1 MLTIII
7 GLDGDVTVFGLS
19 WMRRSFLRAL
29 MWIEGSGGAE
39 SRSNK
44 PKDSE
49 SNSHLLPKCIAR
61 YCVKCLY
68 LKEESNMLHRFSF
81 DWSIFPLIF
90 LVKDIERRKET
101 SKSKVKDP
109 EKTNASKPTPE
120 GQMWLGWY
128 SDNNQLLCLTWP
140 LHRFSLNHYF
150 KSCFQGGWVE
160 QKGKVSISMNIGE
173 FLQQKDHF

>member
-1 MLTIII
+1 
-7 GLDGDVTVFGLS
+7 
-19 WMRRSFLRAL
+19 MR
-29 MWIEGSGGAE
+29 GAE
-39 SRSNK
+39 SWSNK
-44 PKDSE
+44 PKESK
-49 SNSHLLPKCIAR
+49 SNSHLLSKYIAR

-68 LKEESNMLHRFSF
+68 LKEENNVLPLLCFWF
-81 DWSIFPLIF
+81 DWFIFPFIF

-109 EKTNASKPTPE
+109 EKTNASKPAPE

-150 KSCFQGGWVE
+150 RSCFQGSWVE
-160 QKGKVSISMNIGE
+160 QKGKKSVFPWILESFYNRRMTSSSVFCFITLYS
-173 FLQQKDHF
+173 KH